1 LLTEPQVTRY
11 SRQILLQEIGGVGQE
26 RILTA
31 RVALRGAGPA
41 VEAAALYLSAA
52 GVASVVADERAAWV
66 VDGVAAGRAGAGLP
80 CSDCLVA
87 WFAAR
92 PRPPPPMIEAA
103 ALSAGAMASA
113 RSWQIARDLIAQQHA
128 ELAQQLAKRF
138 GRETLVADQRE
149 LVLHQRVI
157 DDGNAFHDRL
167 LSIFKKPCRR

>member
-113 RSWQIARDLIAQQHA
+113 RILLEIVDPGRAAQPFAVQVYPEA
-128 ELAQQLAKRF
+128 GSVRP
-138 GRETLVADQRE
+138 GPSPGCPR
-149 LVLHQRVI
+149 
-157 DDGNAFHDRL
+157 
-167 LSIFKKPCRR
+167 CRGTIE